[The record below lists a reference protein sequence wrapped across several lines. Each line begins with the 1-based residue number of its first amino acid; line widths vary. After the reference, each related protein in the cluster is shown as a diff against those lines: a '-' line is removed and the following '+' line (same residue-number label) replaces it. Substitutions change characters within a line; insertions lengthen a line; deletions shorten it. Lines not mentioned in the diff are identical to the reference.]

1 MRVIPHN
8 YSDILVTIIERHTTF
23 IMTVGKFTHAIVS
36 RVPKSFQNVATV
48 DGTCID
54 TEKARAQHQG
64 LVIVLRGLGLDVLE
78 LPPDEDSPG
87 SVFVGD
93 CAVVVNGVALLCRP
107 GSGSR
112 KGDTDT
118 VRVVM
123 RKEVGITV
131 EELDTGTGSPALIN
145 GSDVLFTGSEIFV
158 GLGEETNTEGALWV
172 ASSWPEYPCTPI
184 KVSSQT
190 ANNQI
195 LQFYL

>member
-1 MRVIPHN
+1 MSKVTGISNDGRADSRTGFVPIGL
-8 YSDILVTIIERHTTF
+8 SD
-23 IMTVGKFTHAIVS
+23 S
-36 RVPKSFQNVATV
+36 
-48 DGTCID
+48 DG
-54 TEKARAQHQG
+54 AQTA
-64 LVIVLRGLGLDVLE
+64 
-78 LPPDEDSPG
+78 
-87 SVFVGD
+87 VFVKLPRI
-93 CAVVVNGVALLCRP
+93 AVVVNGVALLCRP
-107 GSGSR
+107 GSGTR